1 MPIEETA
8 EERIGPYRLLS
19 KLGQGGMGVVYR
31 GVDGA
36 GLDVAVKLLRPEIA
50 DDDGFRLRLLRE
62 VETMRRIQSPYVAR
76 IIDADLHA
84 ERPYIVTQYVAG
96 HPLDDTVRATGPLSG
111 RLLVQV
117 AAGLAE
123 ALIAIHAAGVVHRDL
138 KPNNVMLVNGEPVV
152 IDFGIAH
159 AADSTRLTQTGMIIG
174 TPGYLAPEIID
185 GGSPGPAVDIY
196 AWAATVAFAA
206 TGRSPFGTGSLEAIM
221 ARVVRGRPDLTDV
234 PPEIGGG
241 LQAALARDPRARP
254 TADQLTGWLRNL
266 QSGALSPVTP
276 APMPQDPRPTPIP
289 IPTPV
294 PMPRTAVA
302 MPPLTP
308 MPFSPVGPSPDSP
321 MTPYPV
327 GTGRIDLGWY
337 KLIVYLLI
345 FAAVGVTA
353 ELPLLGGFVAVLA
366 AWYLRAGDAAVRSR
380 RVPVRDAPD
389 LLLGPLRWP
398 GSMARSAVQ
407 TALSLVYAGLAGGV
421 VVAIVLVLAE
431 SNTRS
436 ISNETVVSLGVG
448 VAAYVILAGP
458 GLMGPRRQ
466 AVRLLS
472 AAAQDRRT
480 VSIIGL
486 GASAAAA
493 LVLLVTWLDVPH
505 WAPLDAPYGSLDDLR
520 GSLHDAIDN
529 LKNRSK
535 NSGS

>member
-1 MPIEETA
+1 MLTDETGEES
-8 EERIGPYRLLS
+8 IGPYRLLS

-36 GLDVAVKLLRPEIA
+36 GRDVAVKLLRPEIA
-50 DDDGFRLRLLRE
+50 GDDRFRLRLLRE
-62 VETMRRIQSPYVAR
+62 VETMRRIQSPYVAQ

-84 ERPYIVTQYVAG
+84 ARPYIVTQYVAG

-174 TPGYLAPEIID
+174 TPGYMAPEIID

-206 TGRSPFGTGSLEAIM
+206 TGRSPFGTGSLEAIL
-221 ARVVRGRPDLTDV
+221 ARVVRGRPDLTNV
-234 PPEIGGG
+234 PLEIGGG
-241 LQAALARDPRARP
+241 LQAALARDPRERP

-266 QSGALSPVTP
+266 QSGVPSPVTP
-276 APMPQDPRPTPIP
+276 APMPQGPQPM
-289 IPTPV
+289 TPV
-294 PMPRTAVA
+294 PMQAPMPRTAVA
-302 MPPLTP
+302 MTPPPLTP
-308 MPFSPVGPSPDSP
+308 IPTSPVGPSPMSP

-337 KLIVYLLI
+337 KLIAYLLI
-345 FAAVGVTA
+345 FATVGVTA
-353 ELPLLGGFVAVLA
+353 ELPLLGGLVAVLA

-407 TALSLVYAGLAGGV
+407 TALSLLYAGLAGGV
-421 VVAIVLVLAE
+421 VVVVLLAVAE
-431 SNTRS
+431 SGPRT
-436 ISNETVVSLGVG
+436 ISNETAASLGVS
-448 VAAYVILAGP
+448 VAVYVILAGP

-466 AVRLLS
+466 SVRLLS

-486 GASAAAA
+486 GAAGVAV
-493 LVLLVTWLDVPH
+493 LILLVAWLDVPH
-505 WAPLDAPYGSLDDLR
+505 WVPLDAPYGSLDDVR
-520 GSLHDAIDN
+520 GSLSDAIDTM
-529 LKNRSK
+529 KTAAHE
-535 NSGS
+535 